1 MVIINVEKAKLIAHG
16 IRRQKREEEFAPLD
30 SIIMKQIPGNSL
42 TEAEASRQVIRDK
55 YATMQAD
62 INSATTVDEIKS
74 ILG

>member
-30 SIIMKQIPGNSL
+30 AIIMKQIPGNSL